1 MESPGVINMKIPVK
15 DVIVK
20 NRIRKEMG
28 SLDTLAES
36 LKRYGQISPIVIS
49 KKNLLIAGGRRLE
62 AAKLL
67 GWENINAVIYEESG
81 ELEQLELEVEEN
93 LQRMDFTPEEVADA
107 AQRIYRLKHPSF
119 FRRILNAIKRFFK
132 KLFRIKD

>member
-1 MESPGVINMKIPVK
+1 MESSGVMNMKIPIK

-20 NRIRKEMG
+20 KRVRKDMG
-28 SLDTLAES
+28 SLDTLASS
-36 LKRYGQISPIVIS
+36 LQRYGQICPIVIS
-49 KKNLLIAGGRRLE
+49 KKNVLIAGGRRLE

-67 GWENINAVIYEESG
+67 GWESINAVVYEGSG

-93 LQRMDFTPEEVADA
+93 VQRRDFSTEEIEA
-107 AQRIYRLKHPSF
+107 AVKKIHRLKNPGF
-119 FRRILNAIKRFFK
+119 FRRILNAIIRFFK